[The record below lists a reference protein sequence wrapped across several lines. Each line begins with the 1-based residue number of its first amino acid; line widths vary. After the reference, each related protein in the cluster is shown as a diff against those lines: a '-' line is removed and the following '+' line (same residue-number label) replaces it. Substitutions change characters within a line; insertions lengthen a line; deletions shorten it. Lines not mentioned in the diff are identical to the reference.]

1 MEKAMLNPASPI
13 YEVVIGTILLAI
25 VFGATISIPAVFALY
40 QDAKEQS
47 LRSNKSSDNAD
58 DQ

>member
-1 MEKAMLNPASPI
+1 MLNPASPI
-13 YEVVIGTILLAI
+13 YEVLIGTTLLVI
-25 VFGATISIPAVFALY
+25 VLGLTFSIPAIFALY